1 MMEEGATGKEATTR
15 RESQI
20 RLDCI
25 GSTSIIQREW
35 GKQKERETSS
45 FFPSQ
50 FHSDEREEYRVRG
63 FRN

>member
-35 GKQKERETSS
+35 GKQKKRLRHS
-45 FFPSQ
+45 FQVNFIPTN
-50 FHSDEREEYRVRG
+50 VRSIG
-63 FRN
+63 